1 MEIEECSSDIPT
13 VLTGEELEELPKVTW
28 RWVVHEYSRLVEGK
42 PPGVVEESPAFVRL
56 GYEMRICLY
65 PSGHSASSTENV
77 GLFFD
82 VKRVSSGPEVPC
94 RFQGELVL
102 LDPVDMTR
110 RHVARHKHRHPVPS
124 RHGWAK
130 FCLRVKLQELSAASD
145 RLAIEA
151 SVTFFES
158 KRHRLSWSPKPSLA
172 ADMRRLLDECLRAD
186 VVFIIGGR
194 TFRAHR
200 CVLAVRAPALASL
213 ADNRED
219 GSSEP
224 VPLSDKLDPA
234 AFAKVLEFAYTDKA
248 DDAELQARPEMYLRM
263 ANFCGCVR
271 LKQLAELNLAK
282 RLSVDTAADSF
293 LLADALDCAHLR
305 EVAVD
310 TILANL
316 AAVAATPGWQRLR
329 KAAHLIAD
337 ILESAAAASTDSY
350 SHASRLFP
358 NGHHPP
364 AKRRRVA
371 DLRQCCEDLDL
382 ETDGSKEVLERRLAT
397 RLGSG

>member
-1 MEIEECSSDIPT
+1 MESKDCSSVIPT
-13 VLTGEELEELPKVTW
+13 VLTGEEQVELPKVTW

-42 PPGVVEESPAFVRL
+42 PPGVAEESPAFVRH

-65 PSGHSASSTENV
+65 PSGHSASSTDTV

-94 RFQGELVL
+94 RFRGELVL
-102 LDPVDMTR
+102 LNPVDMNR
-110 RHVARHKHRHPVPS
+110 KHVARHKHRHPVPS

-130 FCLRVKLQELSAASD
+130 FCPREKLQQLSESSD
-145 RLAIEA
+145 RLIIEA

-158 KRHRLSWSPKPSLA
+158 KSHRDSWLPKPSLA
-172 ADMRRLLDECLRAD
+172 ADMRKLLDECLRAD
-186 VVFIIGGR
+186 VVFTVGGR

-224 VPLSDKLDPA
+224 VPLSDNLDPLV
-234 AFAKVLEFAYTDKA
+234 FAKVLEFAYTDKA

-271 LKQLAELNLAK
+271 LKQLAELKFAK
-282 RLSVDTAADSF
+282 GISVDSAADSF

-337 ILESAAAASTDSY
+337 ILESAAAASTDS
-350 SHASRLFP
+350 SSDAARLFP
-358 NGHHPP
+358 NRHHPP

-371 DLRQCCEDLDL
+371 DLRQCCEDLEL
-382 ETDGSKEVLERRLAT
+382 ETDGSKEVLERRLAS
-397 RLGSG
+397 RLGPL